1 MRKNLLVAALLVSA
15 VGAFAQGT
23 VNFNDRVTSGTGD
36 QGPVVA
42 PIFNANP
49 SNPTVQQKGQ
59 PASDWNS
66 AWAGTSGPA
75 PIPAA
80 SAGQATVYGGAALRG
95 TGFTVQLWAANVN
108 SPDSA
113 LQMVSSTV
121 MSTRTQQS
129 FWGFIHNP
137 TVNPV
142 VPGVIGNTTDRA
154 KFEIRV
160 WDNKGGT
167 IADWASALA
176 AFNQGQTAIGTSG
189 ILTIDSPLGV
199 GSTLPPT
206 LQNLR
211 SFSLM
216 QVPEPSVIAL
226 GVLGAGCLFMLRRRK

>member
-36 QGPVVA
+36 QGPIVA
-42 PIFNANP
+42 PIFDVNP
-49 SNPTVQQKGQ
+49 NSPTVQQKGQ

-80 SAGQATVYGGAALRG
+80 SGSPTVYGGAALRG

-108 SPDSA
+108 QPDSA
-113 LQMVSSTV
+113 LQLVASTV
-121 MSTRTQQS
+121 MSTRTQAS
-129 FWGFIHNP
+129 FWGFLHNP

-142 VPGVIGNTTDRA
+142 VPGVVGNSTDRA

-160 WDNKGGT
+160 WNNQNGT
-167 IADWASALA
+167 ILDWASAVT
-176 AFNQGQTAIGTSG
+176 AFDQARTAIGTSG
-189 ILTIDSPLGV
+189 ILTIDSVLGV
-199 GSTLPPT
+199 GSVSPPT

-211 SFSLM
+211 SFSLYV
-216 QVPEPSVIAL
+216 VPEPSVIAL
-226 GVLGAGCLFMLRRRK
+226 GVLGAGCLFLLRRRK

>member
-1 MRKNLLVAALLVSA
+1 VAALLVSA
-15 VGAFAQGT
+15 VSAFAQGT

-42 PIFNANP
+42 PIFNVNPANP
-49 SNPTVQQKGQ
+49 TAQQKGQ
-59 PASDWNS
+59 PASDWN
-66 AWAGTSGPA
+66 GTTGPT

-80 SAGQATVYGGAALRG
+80 SASPTAYGGAPLRG

-108 SPDSA
+108 QPDSA
-113 LQMVSSTV
+113 LQLVSSTV

-129 FWGFIHNP
+129 FWGFLHNP

-142 VPGVIGNTTDRA
+142 VPGVVGNTSDRA

-160 WDNKGGT
+160 WDNQNGT
-167 IADWASALA
+167 ILDWASAVA
-176 AFNQGQTAIGTSG
+176 RFAQGGTAIGTSG
-189 ILTIDSPLGV
+189 ILTIDAPLGV

-211 SFSLM
+211 SFSLYA
-216 QVPEPSVIAL
+216 VPEPSVIAL
-226 GVLGAGCLFMLRRRK
+226 GVLGAGCLFFLRRRK